1 MYAWLLWQNLQVQFK
16 GGGMLNVDTI
26 KNGLVID
33 HIKAGTGAR
42 IFSWLGLDKAS
53 YCVAL
58 IMNVFS
64 KHMGRKDIIKIDN
77 IINIDFSVL
86 GVIDPNITVNIIRNE
101 KIERKIKL
109 TLPERVENVI
119 KCKNPRCITSTEG
132 YIPHVFLLFDS
143 KRAEYHCEYCDE
155 IFHAGDIL

>member
-1 MYAWLLWQNLQVQFK
+1 
-16 GGGMLNVDTI
+16 MLNVDTI

-33 HIKAGTGAR
+33 HIRAGAGSR
-42 IFSWLGLDKAS
+42 IFNWLGLDKAN

-58 IMNVFS
+58 IMNVPS
-64 KHMGRKDIIKIDN
+64 KDMGRKDIIKIDN

-86 GVIDPNITVNIIRNE
+86 GEIDPNITVNIIRNE

-119 KCKNPRCITSTEG
+119 KCKNPRCITSTEQ
-132 YIPHVFLLFDS
+132 YIPHVFLLSDS
-143 KRAEYHCEYCDE
+143 KTAEYRCEYCDA
-155 IFHAGDIL
+155 IFHAGDVL